1 MFRLL
6 TIFEK
11 AKYQPSPC
19 FHSTEAYNKFKTNQV
34 KILVTTDVCARGVDV
49 AKVNIVINYDFPSS
63 HEDKDPSA
71 SAAATPQDP
80 VSIAA
85 DTYLHRVGR
94 AGRFGNRG
102 LAVSFLSSELDR
114 KVWPPAFCCTQTFLF
129 IVIRISLTFRFLIA
143 CKRASRP
150 RSKNCPKKS
159 TLLHICLPPELPVV
173 PSFWDRFNFM
183 LSLLEKQVTALMN
196 LHPKLLPPPV
206 RSKFKDFGVLWT

>member
-1 MFRLL
+1 MQTFASLIAAWFAVGFLVCRVCTSSLHRDVVFLPTFCSILL
-6 TIFEK
+6 SGPHCDITRSACFGYYLFKKVEF
-11 AKYQPSPC
+11 QPSPC
-19 FHSTEAYNKFKTNQV
+19 FRSTEAYNKFKTNQV

-71 SAAATPQDP
+71 AAAATPQDP

-114 KVWPPAFCCTQTFLF
+114 KVPPLCIFLPATFLF
-129 IVIRISLTFRFLIA
+129 L
-143 CKRASRP
+143 
-150 RSKNCPKKS
+150 
-159 TLLHICLPPELPVV
+159 
-173 PSFWDRFNFM
+173 NFC
-183 LSLLEKQVTALMN
+183 S
-196 LHPKLLPPPV
+196 HHF
-206 RSKFKDFGVLWT
+206 SGF

>member
-1 MFRLL
+1 MLSSCQRFALFCLVDHILISLVRHVSVINLFKKVEFQL
-6 TIFEK
+6 
-11 AKYQPSPC
+11 SPC
-19 FHSTEAYNKFKTNQV
+19 FRSTEAYNKFKTNQV

-71 SAAATPQDP
+71 AAAATPQDP

-114 KVWPPAFCCTQTFLF
+114 KVPPLCIFLSATFLF
-129 IVIRISLTFRFLIA
+129 LNFCSHHFLG
-143 CKRASRP
+143 
-150 RSKNCPKKS
+150 
-159 TLLHICLPPELPVV
+159 
-173 PSFWDRFNFM
+173 F
-183 LSLLEKQVTALMN
+183 
-196 LHPKLLPPPV
+196 
-206 RSKFKDFGVLWT
+206 

>member
-114 KVWPPAFCCTQTFLF
+114 KVWPAAFCCTQKPFCLLSSESHS
-129 IVIRISLTFRFLIA
+129 RLGFRL
-143 CKRASRP
+143 RASALQDQDRRIARRNRHFFIYAYR
-150 RSKNCPKKS
+150 RSCRWFR
-159 TLLHICLPPELPVV
+159 V
-173 PSFWDRFNFM
+173 
-183 LSLLEKQVTALMN
+183 
-196 LHPKLLPPPV
+196 
-206 RSKFKDFGVLWT
+206 FGIDLISCYRCWRNR